1 MQQHY
6 IDTQQVQS
14 IKIVWL
20 QERGKNHLATPSDRW
35 HVGTRKT
42 EQLLKLAERY
52 EMLVIPA

>member
-6 IDTQQVQS
+6 RHTTGTVNQNRLALGT
-14 IKIVWL
+14 W
-20 QERGKNHLATPSDRW
+20 QEQELATPSDRW